1 MRDIQ
6 LITKLYQLIELV
18 GKEEVDALLDR
29 ALAKFQAELDEAY
42 AEKALEDDR
51 KIDVEDQKRKDWEDI
66 HGTDDEAI

>member
-18 GKEEVDALLDR
+18 GKEEVDALLTR
-29 ALAKFQAELDEAY
+29 ALSKFQAELDEAY

-51 KIDVEDQKRKDWEDI
+51 RIDVDDERRKDWEDI